1 VPAHPVA
8 PFAPA
13 RPRFAWVRVLSV
25 AALLAAGVSLDP
37 AGAEADEPSSRPEIG
52 ARTILVTPLDR
63 IDLDTASATIA
74 DELTEALVVRFERE
88 AQAPVPPAPV
98 PTAEAV
104 SATGPTPMATWEA
117 VARCESGYG
126 GEPDWTI
133 NTGNGFYG
141 GLQFTLDSW
150 RWVGGSG
157 FPHEASKAEQIARAE
172 ILLERQGWRAW
183 PACSRALGLR

>member
-1 VPAHPVA
+1 VSSHPVP
-8 PFAPA
+8 PFAAA

-25 AALLAAGVSLDP
+25 AALLAAGVSLEP
-37 AGAEADEPSSRPEIG
+37 AGAEADEPASGPEIG
-52 ARTILVTPLDR
+52 ARTVMVTPLDR
-63 IDLDTASATIA
+63 IDIDPASATIA
-74 DELTEALVVRFERE
+74 DEVTEAMVARFERE
-88 AQAPVPPAPV
+88 AHAPAPPAP
-98 PTAEAV
+98 EAV
-104 SATGPTPMATWEA
+104 TDAVNTAGPTPMATWEA

-172 ILLERQGWRAW
+172 VLLERQGWRAW